1 MANEPIITV
10 VGNLADDPEL
20 RFTPSGAPVCNFR
33 VLSTPRTKQGD
44 EWVDGEVLALGC
56 AVWRQYAENAAETLR
71 RGMQVIVQGR
81 MKARTYETR
90 EGDKRTVF
98 ELDVEHVGPA
108 LQYATAQVVK
118 ATRGHGGQ
126 QGGGQPAPPQ
136 QAAAPQ
142 NDPWATP
149 SASAAPAWA
158 Q

>member
-33 VLSTPRTKQGD
+33 VLSTPRNKQGD
-44 EWVDGEVLALGC
+44 EWVDGEPLALGC
-56 AVWRQYAENAAETLR
+56 AVWRQYAENAAETLT

-81 MKARTYETR
+81 LKARTYETR

-108 LQYATAQVVK
+108 LQYATARVTK
-118 ATRGHGGQ
+118 ATRGQGGQ
-126 QGGGQPAPPQ
+126 QAQRQPAQ
-136 QAAAPQ
+136 QPQ

-149 SASAAPAWA
+149 AAQNDPWA
-158 Q
+158 TPS

>member
-1 MANEPIITV
+1 MANEPVITV

-44 EWVDGEVLALGC
+44 EWVDGEVLALNC
-56 AVWRQYAENAAETLR
+56 SVWRQYAENAAESLQ

-81 MKARTYETR
+81 LKSRSYETR
-90 EGDKRTVF
+90 EGDKRTAM

-108 LQYATAQVVK
+108 LQYATARVTK
-118 ATRGHGGQ
+118 AQRGQGGQ
-126 QGGGQPAPPQ
+126 QAQRQPQQPAS
-136 QAAAPQ
+136 
-142 NDPWATP
+142 DPWATP
-149 SASAAPAWA
+149 APASDPWA